1 MRQDETH
8 LEISLS
14 SPSPTQRSL
23 KCKIDNSSRRLKYLS
38 ITIFKAR
45 QQAYPKYVPLKN
57 TTKESSKAFFP
68 STVKHK
74 ADDCWYS
81 PRWLALRMVAGMD
94 TVKFQELS

>member
-45 QQAYPKYVPLKN
+45 
-57 TTKESSKAFFP
+57 
-68 STVKHK
+68 
-74 ADDCWYS
+74 
-81 PRWLALRMVAGMD
+81 
-94 TVKFQELS
+94 